1 MVVDVSIL
9 SPIVQMCNHVAQL
22 YKPELGD
29 KFEYI
34 ERKCWSIE

>member
-9 SPIVQMCNHVAQL
+9 SPTVQICNHAAQL

-29 KFEYI
+29 KNI
-34 ERKCWSIE
+34 ERYCWSIE